1 MIYRRRKNAMLN
13 NTLHQIPLF
22 AQLKDDELRCLQQG
36 EELWLP
42 QGEEVY
48 AEGQPAED
56 FYVLLKG
63 QDRVTKSVSLQR
75 DCYRKFWFWD
85 IYRRSTDIVGCSL
98 RTGHC
103 TDSRAKPFV

>member
-13 NTLHQIPLF
+13 NTLRQVPLF

-48 AEGQPAED
+48 TEGQPAED

-63 QDRVTKSVSLQR
+63 QVRVTKKCLLTKR
-75 DCYRKFWFWD
+75 
-85 IYRRSTDIVGCSL
+85 L
-98 RTGHC
+98 L
-103 TDSRAKPFV
+103 

>member
-1 MIYRRRKNAMLN
+1 MLN
-13 NTLHQIPLF
+13 NTPRQVPLF
-22 AQLKDDELRCLQQG
+22 VQLKDDELRCLQQG

-48 AEGQPAED
+48 TEGQPTED

-63 QDRVTKSVSLQR
+63 QVRVTQKSVPLQR

-85 IYRRSTDIVGCSL
+85 ICRRSTDIVGCSL
-98 RTGHC
+98 RAGHC
-103 TDSRAKPFV
+103 TDSRTKPFV

>member
-1 MIYRRRKNAMLN
+1 MLN
-13 NTLHQIPLF
+13 NTLRQVPLF

-48 AEGQPAED
+48 TEGQPAED

-63 QDRVTKSVSLQR
+63 QVRVTKKVSKNKETAVAHHDEMVEVVEVISILKGR
-75 DCYRKFWFWD
+75 MN
-85 IYRRSTDIVGCSL
+85 L
-98 RTGHC
+98 
-103 TDSRAKPFV
+103 